1 MQHVSLISGTAGI
14 IFRQQCSTET
24 ASTTPAIHYTENDM
38 RPFIEWEIWVQMLTV
53 VVVLF
58 VFGLPLLIAWGAVF
72 LKFIANPLK
81 AWVGA

>member
-1 MQHVSLISGTAGI
+1 
-14 IFRQQCSTET
+14 
-24 ASTTPAIHYTENDM
+24 M

-72 LKFIANPLK
+72 LKFIAHPLK
-81 AWVGA
+81 AWVGV